1 MGMGVAMVHETAIRL
16 GFFFGILA
24 LVAVGELLFPR
35 RTLRTGKAVRWLSNL
50 GVVVVDTLMVRLLFP
65 VLGVGVAVAAQAH
78 GWGLLNV
85 LALPTWLS
93 VPIGV
98 LVLDL
103 VVYLQ
108 HAMFH
113 TMPLLWRL
121 HMMHHAD
128 LDIDVSTGLRFHP
141 IEIAISMVIKMTV
154 IAALGPSAFTVIL
167 FEVILNGTAMFN
179 HGNLRLPLALDR
191 AFRLLVVTPDM
202 HRVHHSV
209 AIRETNSNFG
219 FNFPWWDRLFGT
231 YRAQPA
237 MGHEQMVIG
246 LAQFR
251 DSRKN
256 TLRHML
262 VMPFTDPPGD
272 YAINRHGMDP
282 ARLRKE

>member
-1 MGMGVAMVHETAIRL
+1 MGMGVAMAHETAIRL

-191 AFRLLVVTPDM
+191 ALRLVMVTPDM

-256 TLRHML
+256 TLEHML

>member
-50 GVVVVDTLMVRLLFP
+50 GVVAVDTLMVRLLFP

-191 AFRLLVVTPDM
+191 ALRLVMVTPDM

-256 TLRHML
+256 TLGHML